1 MSLADAVT
9 RETAWLTTTGD
20 GLPALLT
27 ANGGPWD
34 VIQAYQPR
42 TPQTRKT
49 QLYVVRRR
57 FPTRRF
63 AQQRRIAT
71 HYFQL
76 RARWP
81 IGASTTGTGIAE
93 AEQQALDNALMLLVE
108 RIEGFPLDKSHGGR
122 FLSVAEAPNGAEIDV
137 QLGDP
142 EQEIPTGFL
151 TATVAYTADDQ
162 DYIE

>member
-1 MSLADAVT
+1 VSLSDAVV

-27 ANGGPWD
+27 ADGGPWD

-49 QLYVVRRR
+49 QLYVLRRR

-63 AQQRRIAT
+63 AQQRRIVT
-71 HYFQL
+71 HYFEL
-76 RARWP
+76 RAKWP
-81 IGASTTGTGIAE
+81 IGASTTGVGIAE
-93 AEQQALDNALMLLVE
+93 TEQQALDNALALLVE
-108 RIEGFPLDKSHGGR
+108 RIEDFVGDKSHGGR
-122 FLSVAEAPNGAEIDV
+122 FMSVAEAPNGAQIEV
-137 QLGDP
+137 RLGDP
-142 EQEIPTGFL
+142 EQEIPTGLL
-151 TATVAYTADDQ
+151 TATVAYTADDE